1 MNENRR
7 KILEMLASGQIT
19 ADEAE
24 RLIAALEKDQPA
36 ASTVNGSEQ
45 RAKPKYVRVL
55 VEDTGQG
62 RSANVNVRVPMQL
75 LRAGVRLT
83 GLIPDHARA
92 HVNQAL
98 REKGIPFDLNQ
109 IKPENLEEVIDQ
121 LAELTVDVT
130 DKDAKV
136 RVFCE

>member
-7 KILEMLASGQIT
+7 KILDMLATGQVT

-24 RLIAALEKDQPA
+24 RLIIALERDQTA
-36 ASTVNGSEQ
+36 ASAANGTES

-55 VEDTGQG
+55 VDDNGQG
-62 RSANVNVRVPMQL
+62 KTAKVNVRVPMQL

-92 HVNQAL
+92 HVNNAL
-98 REKGIPFDLNQ
+98 REKGIPFNLNQ
-109 IKPENLEEVIDQ
+109 INPENLEEVIDQ
-121 LAELTVDVT
+121 LAELTVDVA

>member
-7 KILEMLASGQIT
+7 KILDMLATGQIT

-24 RLIAALEKDQPA
+24 RLIIALEREQPA
-36 ASTVNGSEQ
+36 ATPANGTES
-45 RAKPKYVRVL
+45 RARPKYVRVL
-55 VEDTGQG
+55 VEDNGQG

-75 LRAGVRLT
+75 LRAGVKLA
-83 GLIPDHARA
+83 GLIPDHARN
-92 HVNQAL
+92 HVNEAL
-98 REKGIPFDLNQ
+98 REKGIPFDLSQ
-109 IKPENLEEVIDQ
+109 IKPENLEAVIDQ
-121 LAELTVDVT
+121 LAELTVDVA